1 MEVDQNSSFRVDS
14 GLRVMERTSKTC
26 RRYTKRTVYRQSYLD
41 AIIVVFHRNLKKKK
55 KETLSSGCFW
65 ALLSDFNHVSNFRH
79 QYTILDTSALF

>member
-1 MEVDQNSSFRVDS
+1 MEVDQNSSFRVES
-14 GLRVMERTSKTC
+14 GLRAMERTSKTC

-55 KETLSSGCFW
+55 ETSSSGCFW